1 METSPL
7 AHRASK
13 ASGPARPT
21 EDGTISDTPTMGVL
35 TRTMFRSPVT
45 KLILPARIR
54 HKDKNDVVFVQ
65 ERSIEIK
72 EYSHG
77 SLKHVTVKDDF
88 GAAIRSAGVI
98 GEPRKPMAKAG
109 VRTEEEDES
118 ARDAILRQSSA
129 RKQPS
134 PESMEIDDIP
144 HLPEMPPQ
152 ILVMALQA
160 GLDDSLLFLCAYP
173 GRPDEPRYLSY
184 QRPLP
189 ASKKEQ
195 SKRLGKHIAIDP
207 R

>member
-1 METSPL
+1 
-7 AHRASK
+7 
-13 ASGPARPT
+13 
-21 EDGTISDTPTMGVL
+21 MGVL

-72 EYSHG
+72 EYTRG

-88 GAAIRSAGVI
+88 GATIQSAGVI
-98 GEPRKPMAKAG
+98 GEPRKPTAK
-109 VRTEEEDES
+109 VEVKVEEEGES
-118 ARDAILRQSSA
+118 ARDAILRQASA

-134 PESMEIDDIP
+134 LECMEIDDIP

-152 ILVMALQA
+152 ILVVALQA
-160 GLDDSLLFLCAYP
+160 GLDDSLLFLCACP
-173 GRPDEPRYLSY
+173 NRPDGPRYLSY

-189 ASKKEQ
+189 ASKNEH